1 MQIHLVNEASTLG
14 RKQTHFNLNHKHRQ
28 LFRQRRKIVLIRRK
42 NSKSYSSQ
50 VESLKTK
57 CVIKTYI
64 SQYKGVNILVIVKYV
79 YIIIRVCS
87 MVKYLSLSYTPVAL
101 CLSRSFSYPIF
112 SISPLIIIQGV
123 YDRERYFVCT

>member
-79 YIIIRVCS
+79 YNYNYPCLLNGEISFSIIHPCS
-87 MVKYLSLSYTPVAL
+87 SLSLSLILISHIFHISINNYT
-101 CLSRSFSYPIF
+101 R
-112 SISPLIIIQGV
+112 GV
-123 YDRERYFVCT
+123 